1 MERHNEIRAIAVF
14 EGFKGLVAVCAASG
28 LLLLVHEDLHTLAVS
43 LVEHAHLN
51 PAAKYPRIL
60 VEAATHLQDSRLALL
75 ALGAGA
81 YSLLRFVEA
90 YGLYRE
96 KTWAELLAAASGAI
110 YVPFEVAE
118 LIHRPGLLS
127 TALLT
132 INLAIV
138 GIMLRALRQRWLSRI
153 NG

>member
-1 MERHNEIRAIAVF
+1 MEHHNEIRAIAAF
-14 EGFKGLVAVCAASG
+14 EGFKGFLAVCAASG
-28 LLLLVHEDLHTLAVS
+28 LLLLVHEDLHALAVS

-51 PAAKYPRIL
+51 PAAKYPRIF
-60 VEAATHLQDSRLALL
+60 VDAAAHLQDSRLALL

-96 KTWAELLAAASGAI
+96 RTWAELLAAASGAI

-118 LIHRPGLLS
+118 LVHRPGFLS
-127 TALLT
+127 VAMLT
-132 INLAIV
+132 VNLVIVAIMV
-138 GIMLRALRQRWLSRI
+138 RALRQRRLSRM
-153 NG
+153 GG

>member
-1 MERHNEIRAIAVF
+1 MEHHNEIRAIAAF
-14 EGFKGLVAVCAASG
+14 EGIKGFLAVCAASG
-28 LLLLVHEDLHTLAVS
+28 LLLLVHEDLHVLAVS

-51 PAAKYPRIL
+51 PAAKYPRIF
-60 VEAATHLQDSRLALL
+60 VDAAAHLQDSRLALL

-96 KTWAELLAAASGAI
+96 RTWAELLAAASGAI

-118 LIHRPGLLS
+118 LVHRPGFLS
-127 TALLT
+127 VAMLT
-132 INLAIV
+132 VNLVIVAIMV
-138 GIMLRALRQRWLSRI
+138 RALRQRRLSRM
-153 NG
+153 GG